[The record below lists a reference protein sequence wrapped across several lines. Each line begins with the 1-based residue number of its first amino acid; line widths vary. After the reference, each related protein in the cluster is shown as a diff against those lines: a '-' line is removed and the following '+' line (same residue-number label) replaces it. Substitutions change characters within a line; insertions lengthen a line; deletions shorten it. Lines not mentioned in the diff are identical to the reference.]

1 MSLRS
6 SDGLT
11 RFGLLALPLAG
22 LLALIGLYS
31 TLQLGSGGIL
41 ASGDNRAIVSGGYFL
56 SVFLGN
62 ILALA
67 VLILGVVALYAYLAN
82 GGQSALA
89 LGAMVSSVFGI
100 ALTLSTV
107 GVNAYAVPALS
118 RSFLEGKTQS
128 IRIIDYVFAGPLGT
142 VSTLAFLLYS
152 AGFVLFGVAVW
163 RSGALPGWAGVLV
176 AVHAHSYPGRL
187 RLWVRWWAHCW
198 RSRVAGGLPRALC
211 GVLPTKLLPEL
222 PRALGERTSENSS
235 STHLGE

>member
-107 GVNAYAVPALS
+107 GVSAYAVPALS

-176 AVHAHSYPGRL
+176 AVHAPLISGPFTVVGSVVGAL
-187 RLWVRWWAHCW
+187 LAL
-198 RSRVAGGLPRALC
+198 AGGGWIALSALRGPSDEAPPRAA
-211 GVLPTKLLPEL
+211 
-222 PRALGERTSENSS
+222 PRVR
-235 STHLGE
+235 

>member
-1 MSLRS
+1 MSMRG

-22 LLALIGLYS
+22 LLALVGLYS

-41 ASGDNRAIVSGGYFL
+41 ASGDNQAIASGGYFL

-67 VLILGVVALYAYLAN
+67 VLILGVVALYAHLAN
-82 GGQSALA
+82 GGQGVLA
-89 LGAMVSSVFGI
+89 LGALVSSVFGV

-118 RSFLEGKTQS
+118 RSFLEGKTES
-128 IRIIDYVFAGPLGT
+128 ISILDHVFAGPLGT

-152 AGFVLFGVAVW
+152 AGFVLFGLAIW

-176 AVHAHSYPGRL
+176 AVHAPLVSRPFTAAGSVVGALLAIVGGGWIAMSAL
-187 RLWVRWWAHCW
+187 RGPSEQEASLRAAPRVR
-198 RSRVAGGLPRALC
+198 
-211 GVLPTKLLPEL
+211 
-222 PRALGERTSENSS
+222 
-235 STHLGE
+235 

>member
-11 RFGLLALPLAG
+11 RLGLLALPLAG

-176 AVHAHSYPGRL
+176 AVHAPLISGPFTVVGSVVGAL
-187 RLWVRWWAHCW
+187 LAL
-198 RSRVAGGLPRALC
+198 AGGGWIALSALRGPSDEAPPRAA
-211 GVLPTKLLPEL
+211 
-222 PRALGERTSENSS
+222 PRVR
-235 STHLGE
+235 

>member
-176 AVHAHSYPGRL
+176 AVHAPLISGPFTVVGSVVGAL
-187 RLWVRWWAHCW
+187 LAL
-198 RSRVAGGLPRALC
+198 AGGGWIALSALRGPSDEAPPRAA
-211 GVLPTKLLPEL
+211 
-222 PRALGERTSENSS
+222 PRVR
-235 STHLGE
+235 